1 MAVCLLITSLLM
13 AIVVRPADLEKDR
26 ELLIDAFSRFLT
38 PLSDDRRFDW
48 LYLGN
53 PHGRARAW
61 LATDVSGRVIGA
73 CAAFP
78 RRFYFGDGTTAG
90 VVLGDF
96 CIAPDYRSLGPAL
109 QLQRACLDTIGS
121 GEFAL
126 GYDFPSSGM
135 LAIYKRLGIEPQQQI
150 VRLAKPLRVDRK
162 VAQRVKSRTLAA
174 GLSNVGNL
182 ALRLKEPSLSTDDAT
197 SISLHEGECGQ
208 EFTELAE
215 RVSRSYGV
223 CIERSAEYLNWRYL
237 KHPFRRHEIFTA
249 RQEGKLVA
257 YLILAEHGEDASIVT
272 VFGQDEK
279 KGLRDLIASVVATL
293 RKRGVMTMSAPITG
307 SHPWART
314 FEAMGFR
321 RREACPLVL
330 IGQDVQGASD
340 CTTWL
345 FMDGD
350 RDS

>member
-1 MAVCLLITSLLM
+1 M
-13 AIVVRPADLEKDR
+13 AIVVRPADLERDR
-26 ELLIDAFSRFLT
+26 GLLIDAFFRFLT
-38 PLSDDRRFDW
+38 PLSDGRRFDW

-53 PHGRARAW
+53 PHGRTRAW
-61 LATDVSGRVIGA
+61 LATDVSGSVIGA

-78 RRFYFGDGTTAG
+78 RHFCFGDGKITG

-109 QLQRACLDTIGS
+109 QLQRACLASIGS
-121 GEFAL
+121 GEFAF

-162 VAQRVKSRTLAA
+162 VAQKVKSGALAV
-174 GLSNVGNL
+174 GLSSVGNL
-182 ALRLKEPSLSTDDAT
+182 ALRLKGPSLSKGAA
-197 SISLHEGECGQ
+197 SISLHEGECGD
-208 EFTELAE
+208 EFTELAQ
-215 RVSRSYGV
+215 RVSKSCGV
-223 CIERSAEYLNWRYL
+223 CVERSAEYLNWRYL

-257 YLILAEHGEDASIVT
+257 YLVLTENGEDASIVML
-272 VFGQDEK
+272 FGQDEQK
-279 KGLRDLIASVVATL
+279 VLRDLIASVVATL
-293 RKRGVMTMSAPITG
+293 RKRGVMTVSAPITG
-307 SHPWART
+307 SHPWARM

-330 IGQDVQGASD
+330 IGPQGGQGASD
-340 CTTWL
+340 RTTWL

>member
-1 MAVCLLITSLLM
+1 LLVKGLLM

-26 ELLIDAFSRFLT
+26 GLLIDTFSRFLT
-38 PLSDDRRFDW
+38 PLSDNRRFDW

-61 LATDVSGRVIGA
+61 LATDGSERVIGA

-78 RRFYFGDGTTAG
+78 RRFYFGDGRIAG

-96 CIAPDYRSLGPAL
+96 CIAPEYRSLGPAL
-109 QLQRACLDTIGS
+109 QLQRACLESIGS
-121 GEFAL
+121 GEFTF

-150 VRLAKPLRVDRK
+150 VRLAKPLRVNRK
-162 VAQRVKSRTLAA
+162 VAQKVKSRALAA
-174 GLSNVGNL
+174 GLSSVGNL
-182 ALRLKEPSLSTDDAT
+182 ALRLKEPSLSAKGAA
-197 SISLHEGECGQ
+197 SISLHEGECGE
-208 EFTELAE
+208 EFTKLAE
-215 RVSRSYGV
+215 RVSKSYGV
-223 CIERSAEYLNWRYL
+223 CIERSAEYLNWRFL
-237 KHPFRRHEIFTA
+237 RHPFRRHEVFTA
-249 RQEGKLVA
+249 CREEELIA
-257 YLILAEHGEDASIVT
+257 YLVLAENGEDASIVT
-272 VFGQDEK
+272 LFGEDEK
-279 KGLRDLIASVVATL
+279 VLRDLIACVVATL
-293 RKRGVMTMSAPITG
+293 RKRGIMTVSAPITG
-307 SHPWART
+307 SHPWARM

-330 IGQDVQGASD
+330 IGCQGGQGASD
-340 CTTWL
+340 RSTWL